1 MLSRLVQQQKFAE
14 ALAVI
19 EEILAD
25 VKTPRIRERVE
36 ELRQRVSTQ
45 ADAYAA
51 KLEQEENVAMRAAK
65 AQTATVAGLLD
76 VAFLLEKGDHV
87 AAIAVLGQLIE
98 DSKTPAVT
106 ALLEEALAR
115 LRLAAEHAGDE

>member
-1 MLSRLVQQQKFAE
+1 
-14 ALAVI
+14 
-19 EEILAD
+19 
-25 VKTPRIRERVE
+25 
-36 ELRQRVSTQ
+36 
-45 ADAYAA
+45 
-51 KLEQEENVAMRAAK
+51 MRAAK